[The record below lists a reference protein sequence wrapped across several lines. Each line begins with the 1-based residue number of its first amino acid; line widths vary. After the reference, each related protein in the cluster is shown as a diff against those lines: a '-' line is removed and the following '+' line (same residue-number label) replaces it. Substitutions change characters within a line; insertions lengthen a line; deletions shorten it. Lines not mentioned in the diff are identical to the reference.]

1 MLCSSWTNKFCQ
13 FPMWRCVWDRWAS
26 TDTMCMYSWIC
37 KLSYISMQYQI
48 TEGGNVNE
56 PKVPVLRKQGEKST
70 TSYAEDQRYA
80 DQAAVRGEY
89 TWNYKHDYDSRKR

>member
-1 MLCSSWTNKFCQ
+1 MNYY
-13 FPMWRCVWDRWAS
+13 M
-26 TDTMCMYSWIC
+26 
-37 KLSYISMQYQI
+37 
-48 TEGGNVNE
+48 EGNNFNQCCLVHNQKSVCRTIIGSGGKGGYHAGNE
-56 PKVPVLRKQGEKST
+56 PKVLVLRKQGEKST